1 MKNIAMSLMA
11 LSLFGCSISAQQP
24 PVATQTKDLRDFDSD
39 GVINARDKCADTPL
53 GAVVDNDGCPTYVKT
68 DEKNSVHVLFANDS
82 TVIPETYMVQLKKT
96 AQFLETFPETHIE
109 LKGYA
114 SPVGNSAHNQYLS
127 DTRAANVRQQLID
140 FGVAADR
147 IKTVGFGD
155 ADPIQ
160 AETSEASNT
169 LSRRVVAQVVG
180 SKGHVVDQWT
190 IFTVREN

>member
-1 MKNIAMSLMA
+1 MKNIVMSLMT
-11 LSLFGCSISAQQP
+11 LSLLGCSISAQQP

-39 GVINARDKCADTPL
+39 GVINTRDKCADTPL
-53 GAVVDNDGCPTYVKT
+53 GSVVDNDGCPTYVKT

-82 TVIPETYMVQLKKT
+82 SVIPETYMTQIKET
-96 AQFLETFPETHIE
+96 AQFLETYPEAHIE

-127 DTRAANVRQQLID
+127 DIRAANVKQQLID
-140 FGVAADR
+140 FGVAENR
-147 IKTVGFGD
+147 IKTVGFSD
-155 ADPIQ
+155 SDPIE
-160 AETSEASNT
+160 AATSEASNT

-180 SKGHVVDQWT
+180 SQGHVVEQWT